1 MVDTKRLDCKDE
13 ASHGTVFA
21 TLAII
26 SPIPTLHKITL
37 ILKGLSVITLVYYE
51 AAY

>member
-21 TLAII
+21 TLAD
-26 SPIPTLHKITL
+26 SYQFATLHKITL